1 MENEKLCHVK
11 KINMSSELFKSLL
24 NLMNVIGQQVD
35 SRFFPIIFIK
45 NRKCKHRKFLFQ
57 FGGSFST
64 VFFSFLQNPLVGY
77 FNSSPQD
84 IDVCLGTIKDKY
96 HLIMLVRTNW

>member
-1 MENEKLCHVK
+1 MSREENKHV
-11 KINMSSELFKSLL
+11 IRTFQELVES
-24 NLMNVIGQQVD
+24 NECYWSA
-35 SRFFPIIFIK
+35 SRLSVIFIK

-77 FNSSPQD
+77 FGSSPQD